1 MWTPQ
6 KPPGLIRHGRDGLL
20 VPAGNAQALQ
30 LAVQLLVRQPSFMRE
45 LGNRAQRKVVA
56 AYQLAEEID
65 AIRRVYKAKISS
77 IQRPNSTT
85 ADFSQ

>member
-45 LGNRAQRKVVA
+45 LGVLAGLVPEWRRGGEPGGVTEAPSGAEA
-56 AYQLAEEID
+56 AAG
-65 AIRRVYKAKISS
+65 A
-77 IQRPNSTT
+77 
-85 ADFSQ
+85 